1 MSYRSRAANAAIAAI
16 IASLA
21 VAAVVCGALLL
32 RPGSSAADAGHA
44 GSSGASDS
52 GSLDSGSLDSG
63 TVSSE
68 ARAGERDE
76 ERFGGNGEVLDP
88 DGIRV
93 DADHPGVRGLDPE
106 LRAAVQA
113 AAERA
118 AAEGIELRL
127 NSGWRSAAYQDEL
140 LAQAVSDYGSEAE
153 ARHWV
158 DTPERSAHVR
168 GEAVD
173 IGGLEAAL
181 WVGQYGAEFGLCQIY
196 ANENWHFELAPIDA
210 DGFCPRAYD
219 SAAARPE

>member
-44 GSSGASDS
+44 GGSGASDS
-52 GSLDSGSLDSG
+52 GSLDSGS
-63 TVSSE
+63 VNSE
-68 ARAGERDE
+68 ARVGERDE

-196 ANENWHFELAPIDA
+196 ANENWHFELAQIDA

>member
-44 GSSGASDS
+44 GGSGASDS
-52 GSLDSGSLDSG
+52 GSLNSG